1 MTTDPNAALLRAF
14 SHSEQTW
21 MTRCQALDREL
32 LLSVLDQIDAAQWA
46 YSTVLDR
53 AYRLESCTYAQ
64 PGTPDQQDA
73 ITALLGARV
82 VAPGHYRYLDVDGW
96 PPQLYVPM
104 LFITSMTG
112 RALLDELRGE
122 R

>member
-1 MTTDPNAALLRAF
+1 MTTDPNTPLYCAISR
-14 SHSEQTW
+14 SERTW
-21 MTRCQALDREL
+21 VSRCHALDRDL

-64 PGTPDQQDA
+64 PGSPDQQEA
-73 ITALLGARV
+73 VTALLGARV
-82 VAPGHYRYLDVDGW
+82 VAPAHYRYLDVDGW
-96 PPQLYVPM
+96 PPRLYVPM

-112 RALLDELRGE
+112 RAFLDELRGE